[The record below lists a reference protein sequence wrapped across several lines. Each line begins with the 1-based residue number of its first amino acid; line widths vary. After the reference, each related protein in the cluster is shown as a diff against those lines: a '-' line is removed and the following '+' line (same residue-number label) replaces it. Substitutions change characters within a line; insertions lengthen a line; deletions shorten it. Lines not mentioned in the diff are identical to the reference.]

1 MATVY
6 NELSR
11 ISWLKNFRV
20 LQKTFWAS
28 NLSQNWEEMAESI
41 ATTTL
46 SALNFGN
53 QSNDTNSSLMADQ
66 SDFSTEVSVFDIVV
80 IVIRVIVT
88 IIGLLANAMV
98 IYVVYRFSDMR
109 TYSNI
114 FCARNGFWNGINFRI
129 FFSKKNQ
136 IAQVFFPKHQ
146 NHSSL
151 TMTHKSLI

>member
-1 MATVY
+1 
-6 NELSR
+6 
-11 ISWLKNFRV
+11 
-20 LQKTFWAS
+20 
-28 NLSQNWEEMAESI
+28 MAESI

-114 FCARNGFWNGINFRI
+114 FCARNGF
-129 FFSKKNQ
+129 
-136 IAQVFFPKHQ
+136 
-146 NHSSL
+146 
-151 TMTHKSLI
+151 